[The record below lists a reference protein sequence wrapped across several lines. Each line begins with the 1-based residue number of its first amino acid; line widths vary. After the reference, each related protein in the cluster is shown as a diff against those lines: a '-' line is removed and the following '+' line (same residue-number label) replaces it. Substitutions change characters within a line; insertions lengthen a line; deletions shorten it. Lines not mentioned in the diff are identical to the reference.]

1 MSYTIEIETNKMNL
15 KKNEYSQKSKQS
27 EIDKLQSATQ
37 NTEVRSEI
45 DGVIQKI
52 DTSKMTS
59 DDGDSVDDSSAMDN
73 SMSSGDGSSD
83 SSAFIT
89 ILLQIY
95 GLIFQQMQFYRKFHN
110 HTASG
115 NSEQFLFRH
124 DTKL

>member
-1 MSYTIEIETNKMNL
+1 MKQSKVEETKAEKTESGQVTAQTEEVKETSEVKTEITAADQSEQKAAEKTEKAEDQLSYTIEIETNKMNL

-59 DDGDSVDDSSAMDN
+59 DDGDSVDDSS
-73 SMSSGDGSSD
+73 G
-83 SSAFIT
+83 
-89 ILLQIY
+89 Q
-95 GLIFQQMQFYRKFHN
+95 
-110 HTASG
+110 
-115 NSEQFLFRH
+115 
-124 DTKL
+124 